1 MDADPPFLP
10 YARQLIEE
18 DDIAAVVAVL
28 RSDWLTTGPAVQ
40 DLEDQVCETVGADH
54 AVACSNGTA
63 ALHLAAMA
71 LNLQPGDKVIVPS
84 LTFLATANAA
94 TYLGAEVV
102 FADCDPYDGLMHAR
116 HFAESLE
123 RAGSG
128 VKAVFPVHL
137 AGQCAD
143 LDTIYSL
150 AREKDIAVV
159 EDAAHA
165 IGSRYRGPESPPRFI
180 GDCPPFG
187 MATFSFHPAKTLTM
201 GEGGIVTT
209 NDAGLAER
217 ARRFRCHGMVRE
229 PGGFENREMG
239 FAQSGRPNPWYYE
252 MPEPGFNYRAT
263 DLQCALGLSQ
273 LKKLGRFAEQRQRLV
288 DCYDALLRRSNLPV
302 RAISRTPACSPAWHL
317 YAVLI
322 DFAKIGVER
331 GTVMQRLLDQGIGTQ
346 VHYIPVHR
354 QPFYARLNPDLQLAG
369 TDAYYERTL
378 SLPLSSGMVEGDV
391 ARVVQALR
399 VSLTQ

>member
-1 MDADPPFLP
+1 MDLDPPFLP
-10 YARQLIEE
+10 YAKQVIDE
-18 DDIAAVVAVL
+18 DDIAAVVAAL
-28 RSDWLTTGPAVQ
+28 RSDWLTTGPTVEQ
-40 DLEDQVCETVGADH
+40 LEGQVCETVGADF

-71 LNLQPGDKVIVPS
+71 IDLQAGDKVIVPS

-102 FADCDPYDGLMHAR
+102 FADCDPNDGLMHAA
-116 HFAESLE
+116 HFAEALE
-123 RAGSG
+123 RAGPG

-143 LDTIYSL
+143 LDAIHSL
-150 AREKDIAVV
+150 AGERGITVI

-165 IGSRYRGPESPPRFI
+165 IGSRYRGPASPQRYI
-180 GDCPPFG
+180 GDCPGGG

-209 NDAGLAER
+209 NDPALAER
-217 ARRFRCHGMVRE
+217 TRRFRCHGMVRDAAQ
-229 PGGFENREMG
+229 FENREMA
-239 FAQSGRPNPWYYE
+239 FMQSGCPNPWYYE

-273 LKKLGRFAEQRQRLV
+273 LRKLGRFAEHRQKLV
-288 DCYDALLRRSNLPV
+288 DRYDELLRRSNLPV
-302 RAISRTPACSPAWHL
+302 RAISRNPNCIPAWHL

-322 DFAKIGVER
+322 DFAEIGIER
-331 GTVMQRLLDQGIGTQ
+331 GIVMKRLREQRVGTQ

-354 QPFYARLNPDLQLAG
+354 QPFYARANRGLQLPG
-369 TDAYYERTL
+369 TDGYYQQTL
-378 SLPLSSGMVEGDV
+378 SLPLSSGMAVEDV
-391 ARVVQALR
+391 DRVVQALR
-399 VSLTQ
+399 AGLTQ